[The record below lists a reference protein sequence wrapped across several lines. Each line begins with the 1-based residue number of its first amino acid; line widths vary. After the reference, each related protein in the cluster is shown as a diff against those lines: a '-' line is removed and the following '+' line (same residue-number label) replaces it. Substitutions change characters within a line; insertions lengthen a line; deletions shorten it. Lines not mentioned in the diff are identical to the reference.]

1 MAAWWSLT
9 STFLLKFLLI
19 ATVIDVYFVYP
30 ISLAQDGSS
39 IPLSSTQFASP
50 IGQLQSLSDRKSPND
65 VVFGY
70 IYTVPSSNPKDKHQY
85 YRTTPTPHPQTEPS
99 SPQTANTDHSV
110 QADTLVAGSSTAA
123 TPIKGEA
130 GYPRFDDSVTLAAV
144 QRLEALMKT
153 SSYHCYFPGPNYYN
167 VYVPHNYSQGKSI
180 LPGEQLNTLNFVYLP
195 NTVEAENIAIEN
207 HIASFLGKKPPSS
220 IKKANK
226 IENTRTYLSS
236 FIIVAQLAAERYALL
251 VPTTSSDYLSI
262 RIEADSHD
270 MPAAAWETWKKIK
283 NKASKGMPKRF
294 IFPST
299 IGRSKHKI

>member
-19 ATVIDVYFVYP
+19 ATIIDVRFVYP

-39 IPLSSTQFASP
+39 ISVSSTQIASP
-50 IGQLQSLSDRKSPND
+50 IGQLQTLSDRKSPND

-70 IYTVPSSNPKDKHQY
+70 IYTVPSSNPKDRHQY
-85 YRTTPTPHPQTEPS
+85 YRTTPTPHPHTEPS
-99 SPQTANTDHSV
+99 SPQTANTDHSG

-167 VYVPHNYSQGKSI
+167 AYVPHVRSLYLSLITSSLMICLQSKNYSQVSVDCG
-180 LPGEQLNTLNFVYLP
+180 
-195 NTVEAENIAIEN
+195 
-207 HIASFLGKKPPSS
+207 FLLQNYQYHQPRSS
-220 IKKANK
+220 GQINS
-226 IENTRTYLSS
+226 TRG
-236 FIIVAQLAAERYALL
+236 AAKDR
-251 VPTTSSDYLSI
+251 
-262 RIEADSHD
+262 
-270 MPAAAWETWKKIK
+270 
-283 NKASKGMPKRF
+283 
-294 IFPST
+294 
-299 IGRSKHKI
+299 